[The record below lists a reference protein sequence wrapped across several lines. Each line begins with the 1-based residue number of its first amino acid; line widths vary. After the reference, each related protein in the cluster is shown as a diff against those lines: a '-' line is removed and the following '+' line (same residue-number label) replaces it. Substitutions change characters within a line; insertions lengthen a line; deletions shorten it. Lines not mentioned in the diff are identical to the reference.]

1 MDDISEIAHL
11 NKLLEEERQKRINES
26 ELVGAGLKVIMGN
39 IDKAS
44 GEMAKITKR
53 VLFLEAENRRLLTEN
68 AELRE
73 RS

>member
-26 ELVGAGLKVIMGN
+26 QALAK
-39 IDKAS
+39 
-44 GEMAKITKR
+44 EMAKVSEWSEQIVRDLPKLIQKVAR
-53 VLFLEAENRRLLTEN
+53 LEAENRRLLTEN

-73 RS
+73 R